1 MSQADLKKLARKF
14 RKEVQDSSNRLGQ
27 DTLLIN
33 KGAIRDVIAALRDDP
48 KMAYDFL
55 RHITCVDYLHRE
67 PRFELI
73 YVLYS
78 MTRKTQ
84 IVVKA
89 AVTEDDCIVDSVHD
103 LFGSANWAEREVWD
117 MYGIKFK
124 GHPDLRRVLLYE
136 EFEGHPLR
144 KDFNKQASQ
153 PRLELLIEERDAHEE
168 FKTFHLNEPR
178 QGSRS

>member
-14 RKEVQDSSNRLGQ
+14 RKQVLDSSTRLGQ
-27 DTLLIN
+27 DTLLIQ
-33 KGAIRDVIAALRDDP
+33 KDALRTVVAFLRDDP
-48 KMAYDFL
+48 KMAYNFL

-67 PRFELI
+67 PRFELV

-84 IVVKA
+84 LVIKVGLSDGDPVA
-89 AVTEDDCIVDSVHD
+89 ESVHD
-103 LFGSANWAEREVWD
+103 LYGSANWAEREVWD

-124 GHPDLRRVLLYE
+124 GHPDLRRVLLYD

-144 KDFNKQASQ
+144 KDFRKQASQ
-153 PRLELLIEERDAHEE
+153 PRLELIAPERDAHEE
-168 FKTFHLNEPR
+168 FRTFHLNEPR